1 MIDYHKLKNW
11 QFEDVQHN
19 YSTDFSMLYA
29 LSVGVGSD
37 PDDERQLQ
45 FVNDVASSTPLA
57 LPSLSTV
64 VGFPGTWMRDPG
76 TGIDVLKI
84 VHGEELIVLHEPMSA
99 AANMM
104 ARHRVT
110 RIVDKGEGRG
120 ATVTYEKELF
130 ETGSGNKIATI
141 THTTFC
147 RGNGGFSALNG
158 VTDISPPAP
167 PKVPEG
173 PPDLIFD
180 LKTMPQQA
188 LLYRLLADR
197 NPLHSDPATAK
208 KAGFDKPILHGLCTY
223 GVATYALL
231 ASCCDHDPARL
242 KTMFTRFSNPVMPG
256 ETIRMEMYRKPD
268 GVAFRARVLDRN
280 VVALDS
286 GFATFT

>member
-11 QFEDVQHN
+11 KFEDVKHD
-19 YSTDFSMLYA
+19 YSADFSMLYA
-29 LSVGVGSD
+29 LSVGVGAD
-37 PDDERQLQ
+37 PGDERQLQ
-45 FVNDVASSTPLA
+45 FVNDVKAGMPLA

-76 TGIDVLKI
+76 TGIDVLKM
-84 VHGEELIVLHEPMSA
+84 VHGEELIVLHEAMPAS
-99 AANMM
+99 ANMV

-120 ATVTYEKELF
+120 ATVTYDKDLF
-130 ETGSGNKIATI
+130 EIGSGKKIATI

-147 RGNGGFSALNG
+147 RGNGGFSAVDG
-158 VTDISPPAP
+158 VTDSSPPAP
-167 PKVPEG
+167 PKVPDG

-180 LKTMPQQA
+180 VKTLPQQA

-197 NPLHSDPATAK
+197 NPLHSDPETAK
-208 KAGFDKPILHGLCTY
+208 RAGFDKPILHGLCTY

-231 ASCCDHDPARL
+231 ASCCEHDPARL
-242 KTMFTRFSNPVMPG
+242 KTMFTRFSSPVMPG

-268 GVAFRARVLDRN
+268 GVAFRARVPERN

-286 GFATFT
+286 GFATFA